1 MNSINLNLFSSEV
14 IFNVNHLVLQ
24 LHSLS
29 FFVLDEADRMVQNGH
44 FKELQS
50 IIDMLPMSNISS
62 ENNSQDA
69 QSCVTV
75 SSVQRKKRQ
84 TLVFSAT
91 VALSADFRKKLK
103 RSSIQKKQPST
114 DSLDSIETLS
124 ERAGMRPNAAII
136 DLTNPSILAAKIE
149 ESFIEYVK
157 SYLNSKTQ
165 VLRII
170 LFIVI
175 YSY

>member
-1 MNSINLNLFSSEV
+1 M
-14 IFNVNHLVLQ
+14 
-24 LHSLS
+24 
-29 FFVLDEADRMVQNGH
+29 LDEADRMVQNGH

-50 IIDMLPMSNISS
+50 IIDMLPMSNIST
-62 ENNSQDA
+62 EDNSQNA
-69 QSCVTV
+69 ENCVTV
-75 SSVQRKKRQ
+75 SSYQKKKRQ

-103 RSSIQKKQPST
+103 HGTQKKQKQSLT
-114 DSLDSIETLS
+114 DGLNSIETLS

-136 DLTNPSILAAKIE
+136 DLTNPSILAAKLE

-165 VLRII
+165 VSLNTYIFLPKL
-170 LFIVI
+170 LFEFGALLFF
-175 YSY
+175 YPYYC